1 MNRCCQLFR
10 KLLYFCIRK
19 PYLATSRT
27 IRIKNMKILHT
38 SDLHIGKYIGTY
50 DLKEDT
56 EYVLNQVVDT
66 AIRERVEVVL
76 ISGDIFDRP
85 NPSEEAIKMYVSFLK
100 GLLDKNIK
108 VIAISG
114 NHDSGIRLSAYK
126 DILGKGYFVEGE
138 FNSPMRK
145 VSLNDEYGPV
155 NFYMLPFFT
164 PFIVKSN
171 LKLEKG
177 LENYDLAMDEII
189 KRENIDTSQRNII
202 LAHQF
207 VAGFKFGGSEEDF
220 SYSNGDEKNVA
231 GVGII
236 SLDKFQNFDY
246 VALGHIH
253 KPQKISRE
261 TIRYSGSLLKY
272 KTSEIDGPDKSVV
285 IIDLKEKGNIEVKLD
300 PIKPLHPFVK
310 IEGLLS
316 ELTNTNPNE
325 NDYVYLIVDDDKTPI
340 EAKNKLT
347 PYYKRIVDI
356 EFPNDT
362 LQQKMNLD
370 TSLADKRPIDF
381 ICEYYRE
388 KTNKDLDEENKKLL
402 AEIFI
407 EANKEG
413 GQN

>member
-1 MNRCCQLFR
+1 MSENIYVLKRL
-10 KLLYFCIRK
+10 
-19 PYLATSRT
+19 
-27 IRIKNMKILHT
+27 NMKILHT

-56 EYVLNQVVDT
+56 KYVLNQVVDT
-66 AIRERVEVVL
+66 AIKERVEVVL
-76 ISGDIFDRP
+76 ISGDVFDRP

-100 GLLDKNIK
+100 ALLDKNIK

-126 DILGKGYFVEGE
+126 NILGKGYFVEGE

-388 KTNKDLDEENKKLL
+388 KTNKDLDEKNKKLL

>member
-1 MNRCCQLFR
+1 
-10 KLLYFCIRK
+10 
-19 PYLATSRT
+19 
-27 IRIKNMKILHT
+27 MKILHT

-56 EYVLNQVVDT
+56 EYVLNQIVDT
-66 AIRERVEVVL
+66 AIREKVEVVL
-76 ISGDIFDRP
+76 ISGDVFDRP

-100 GLLDKNIK
+100 ELLDKNIK

-145 VSLNDEYGPV
+145 VSLNDEFGPV

-300 PIKPLHPFVK
+300 PIKPLHPFIK

-316 ELTNTNPNE
+316 ELTNTSPNE

>member
-1 MNRCCQLFR
+1 
-10 KLLYFCIRK
+10 
-19 PYLATSRT
+19 
-27 IRIKNMKILHT
+27 MKILHT

-56 EYVLNQVVDT
+56 EYVLNQVVEK

-76 ISGDIFDRP
+76 ISGDVFDRP

-100 GLLDKNIK
+100 ELLDKNIK

-145 VSLNDEYGPV
+145 VSLNDEYGTV

-236 SLDKFQNFDY
+236 SLDKFQDFDY

>member
-1 MNRCCQLFR
+1 
-10 KLLYFCIRK
+10 
-19 PYLATSRT
+19 
-27 IRIKNMKILHT
+27 MKILHT

-66 AIRERVEVVL
+66 AIKERVEVVL
-76 ISGDIFDRP
+76 ISGDVFDRP

-100 GLLDKNIK
+100 ALLDKNIK
-108 VIAISG
+108 VIDISG

-388 KTNKDLDEENKKLL
+388 KTNKDLDEKNKKLL

>member
-1 MNRCCQLFR
+1 
-10 KLLYFCIRK
+10 
-19 PYLATSRT
+19 
-27 IRIKNMKILHT
+27 MKILHT

-76 ISGDIFDRP
+76 ISGDVFDRP
-85 NPSEEAIKMYVSFLK
+85 NPSEEAIKMYVFFLK
-100 GLLDKNIK
+100 ELLDKNIK

-145 VSLNDEYGPV
+145 VSLNDEFGPV

-310 IEGLLS
+310 IQGLLS

>member
-1 MNRCCQLFR
+1 MSENIYVLRRLD
-10 KLLYFCIRK
+10 
-19 PYLATSRT
+19 
-27 IRIKNMKILHT
+27 MKILHT

-76 ISGDIFDRP
+76 ISGDVFDRP

-100 GLLDKNIK
+100 KLLDKNIK

-236 SLDKFQNFDY
+236 SLDKFQDFDY

-272 KTSEIDGPDKSVV
+272 KTSEINGPDKSVV

>member
-1 MNRCCQLFR
+1 
-10 KLLYFCIRK
+10 
-19 PYLATSRT
+19 
-27 IRIKNMKILHT
+27 MKILHT

-100 GLLDKNIK
+100 ELLDKNIK

-356 EFPNDT
+356 DFPNDT

>member
-1 MNRCCQLFR
+1 
-10 KLLYFCIRK
+10 
-19 PYLATSRT
+19 
-27 IRIKNMKILHT
+27 MKILHT

-285 IIDLKEKGNIEVKLD
+285 IIDLKEKSNIEVKLD

>member
-1 MNRCCQLFR
+1 
-10 KLLYFCIRK
+10 
-19 PYLATSRT
+19 
-27 IRIKNMKILHT
+27 MKILHT

-76 ISGDIFDRP
+76 ISGDVFDRP

-100 GLLDKNIK
+100 QLLDKNIK

-126 DILGKGYFVEGE
+126 EILGKGYFVEGE

-300 PIKPLHPFVK
+300 PIKPLHPFLK

>member
-1 MNRCCQLFR
+1 
-10 KLLYFCIRK
+10 
-19 PYLATSRT
+19 
-27 IRIKNMKILHT
+27 MKILHT
-38 SDLHIGKYIGTY
+38 SDLHIDKYIGTY

-56 EYVLNQVVDT
+56 EYVLNQVVET

-76 ISGDIFDRP
+76 ISGDVFDRP

-100 GLLDKNIK
+100 ELLDKNIK

-145 VSLNDEYGPV
+145 VSLSDEYGPV

-207 VAGFKFGGSEEDF
+207 VAGFKFSGSEEDF

>member
-1 MNRCCQLFR
+1 MSENIYVLRRLD
-10 KLLYFCIRK
+10 
-19 PYLATSRT
+19 
-27 IRIKNMKILHT
+27 MKILHT

-145 VSLNDEYGPV
+145 VSLSDEYGPV
-155 NFYMLPFFT
+155 NFYLLPFFT

-272 KTSEIDGPDKSVV
+272 KTSEIDGPDKSIV

>member
-1 MNRCCQLFR
+1 MSENIYVLRRLD
-10 KLLYFCIRK
+10 
-19 PYLATSRT
+19 
-27 IRIKNMKILHT
+27 MKILHT

-76 ISGDIFDRP
+76 ISGDVFDRP
-85 NPSEEAIKMYVSFLK
+85 NPSEEAIKIYVSFLK
-100 GLLDKNIK
+100 ALIDKNIK

-145 VSLNDEYGPV
+145 ISLNDEYGPV

-388 KTNKDLDEENKKLL
+388 KTNKDLDEESKKLL

>member
-1 MNRCCQLFR
+1 
-10 KLLYFCIRK
+10 
-19 PYLATSRT
+19 
-27 IRIKNMKILHT
+27 MKILHT

-100 GLLDKNIK
+100 ELLDKNIK

-145 VSLNDEYGPV
+145 VSLNDEFGPV

-171 LKLEKG
+171 LKIEKG

>member
-1 MNRCCQLFR
+1 
-10 KLLYFCIRK
+10 
-19 PYLATSRT
+19 
-27 IRIKNMKILHT
+27 MKILHT

-76 ISGDIFDRP
+76 ISGDVFDRP

-100 GLLDKNIK
+100 ALLDKNIK

-145 VSLNDEYGPV
+145 VSLNDEYGPA

-189 KRENIDTSQRNII
+189 KRENINTSQRNII

-285 IIDLKEKGNIEVKLD
+285 IIDLKEKGNTEVKLD

-325 NDYVYLIVDDDKTPI
+325 NDYVYLIVDDDKAPI

-407 EANKEG
+407 EASKEG

>member
-1 MNRCCQLFR
+1 
-10 KLLYFCIRK
+10 
-19 PYLATSRT
+19 
-27 IRIKNMKILHT
+27 MKILHT

-100 GLLDKNIK
+100 ALLDKNIK

-145 VSLNDEYGPV
+145 VSLSDEYGPV

>member
-1 MNRCCQLFR
+1 
-10 KLLYFCIRK
+10 
-19 PYLATSRT
+19 
-27 IRIKNMKILHT
+27 MKILHT

-76 ISGDIFDRP
+76 ISGDVFDRP

-100 GLLDKNIK
+100 QLLDKNIK

-126 DILGKGYFVEGE
+126 EILGKGYFVEGE

-145 VSLNDEYGPV
+145 VSLNDKYGPV

-272 KTSEIDGPDKSVV
+272 KTSEIDGSDKSVV

>member
-1 MNRCCQLFR
+1 MSENIYALRRLD
-10 KLLYFCIRK
+10 
-19 PYLATSRT
+19 
-27 IRIKNMKILHT
+27 MKILHT

-76 ISGDIFDRP
+76 ISGDVFDRP

-100 GLLDKNIK
+100 ELLDKNIK

>member
-1 MNRCCQLFR
+1 
-10 KLLYFCIRK
+10 
-19 PYLATSRT
+19 
-27 IRIKNMKILHT
+27 MKILHT

-76 ISGDIFDRP
+76 ISGDVFDRP

-126 DILGKGYFVEGE
+126 AILGKGYFVEGE

-285 IIDLKEKGNIEVKLD
+285 IIDLKGKGNIEVKLD

-413 GQN
+413 EQN

>member
-1 MNRCCQLFR
+1 
-10 KLLYFCIRK
+10 
-19 PYLATSRT
+19 
-27 IRIKNMKILHT
+27 MKILHT

-76 ISGDIFDRP
+76 ISGDVFDRP

-100 GLLDKNIK
+100 QLLDKNIK

-145 VSLNDEYGPV
+145 VSLSDEFGPV
-155 NFYMLPFFT
+155 NFYLLPFFT

>member
-1 MNRCCQLFR
+1 
-10 KLLYFCIRK
+10 
-19 PYLATSRT
+19 
-27 IRIKNMKILHT
+27 MKILHT

-76 ISGDIFDRP
+76 ISGDVFDRP
-85 NPSEEAIKMYVSFLK
+85 NPSEETIKMYVSFLK
-100 GLLDKNIK
+100 QLLDKNIK

-126 DILGKGYFVEGE
+126 EILGKGYFVEGE

-164 PFIVKSN
+164 LFIVKSN

>member
-1 MNRCCQLFR
+1 
-10 KLLYFCIRK
+10 
-19 PYLATSRT
+19 
-27 IRIKNMKILHT
+27 MKILHT

-76 ISGDIFDRP
+76 ISGDVFDRP

-100 GLLDKNIK
+100 ELLDKNIK

-207 VAGFKFGGSEEDF
+207 VARFKFGGSEEDF

-340 EAKNKLT
+340 EAKNKLI

>member
-1 MNRCCQLFR
+1 MSENIYVLGRLD
-10 KLLYFCIRK
+10 
-19 PYLATSRT
+19 
-27 IRIKNMKILHT
+27 MKILHT

-66 AIRERVEVVL
+66 AIKERVEVVL
-76 ISGDIFDRP
+76 ISGDVFDRP

-100 GLLDKNIK
+100 ALLDKNIK

-126 DILGKGYFVEGE
+126 NILGKGYFVEGE

-145 VSLNDEYGPV
+145 VSLSDEYGQV

-253 KPQKISRE
+253 KPQKISKE

-402 AEIFI
+402 AKIFI

>member
-1 MNRCCQLFR
+1 
-10 KLLYFCIRK
+10 
-19 PYLATSRT
+19 
-27 IRIKNMKILHT
+27 MKILHT

-76 ISGDIFDRP
+76 ISGDVFDRP

-100 GLLDKNIK
+100 ELLDKNIK

-325 NDYVYLIVDDDKTPI
+325 NDYIYLIVDDDKTPI

>member
-1 MNRCCQLFR
+1 MSENIYVLRRLD
-10 KLLYFCIRK
+10 
-19 PYLATSRT
+19 
-27 IRIKNMKILHT
+27 MKILHT

-76 ISGDIFDRP
+76 ISGDVFDRP

-100 GLLDKNIK
+100 ELLDKNIK

-231 GVGII
+231 GVGIF

-272 KTSEIDGPDKSVV
+272 KTSEITGPDKSVV

>member
-1 MNRCCQLFR
+1 MSENI
-10 KLLYFCIRK
+10 YVIRR
-19 PYLATSRT
+19 LD
-27 IRIKNMKILHT
+27 MKILHT

-76 ISGDIFDRP
+76 ISGDVFDRP

-100 GLLDKNIK
+100 ALLDKNIK
-108 VIAISG
+108 VITISG

-177 LENYDLAMDEII
+177 LGNYDLAMDEII

>member
-1 MNRCCQLFR
+1 MSENIYVLRRLD
-10 KLLYFCIRK
+10 
-19 PYLATSRT
+19 
-27 IRIKNMKILHT
+27 MKILHT

-76 ISGDIFDRP
+76 ISGDVFDRP

-100 GLLDKNIK
+100 QLLDKNIK

-126 DILGKGYFVEGE
+126 EILGKGYFVEGE

-145 VSLNDEYGPV
+145 ISLNDEYGPV

>member
-1 MNRCCQLFR
+1 MSENIYVLRRLD
-10 KLLYFCIRK
+10 
-19 PYLATSRT
+19 
-27 IRIKNMKILHT
+27 MKILHT

-177 LENYDLAMDEII
+177 LESYDLAMDEII

>member
-1 MNRCCQLFR
+1 MSENIYVLGRLD
-10 KLLYFCIRK
+10 
-19 PYLATSRT
+19 
-27 IRIKNMKILHT
+27 MKILHT

-66 AIRERVEVVL
+66 AIKERVEVVL

-100 GLLDKNIK
+100 ALLDKNIK
-108 VIAISG
+108 IIAISG

-145 VSLNDEYGPV
+145 VSLSDEYGQV

>member
-1 MNRCCQLFR
+1 
-10 KLLYFCIRK
+10 
-19 PYLATSRT
+19 
-27 IRIKNMKILHT
+27 MKILHT

-76 ISGDIFDRP
+76 ISGDVFDRP

-100 GLLDKNIK
+100 ELLDKNIK

-145 VSLNDEYGPV
+145 VSLSDEYGPV

-189 KRENIDTSQRNII
+189 KKENIDTSQRNII

>member
-1 MNRCCQLFR
+1 MSENIYVLRRLD
-10 KLLYFCIRK
+10 
-19 PYLATSRT
+19 
-27 IRIKNMKILHT
+27 MKILHT

-138 FNSPMRK
+138 FNSPMRR

>member
-1 MNRCCQLFR
+1 
-10 KLLYFCIRK
+10 
-19 PYLATSRT
+19 
-27 IRIKNMKILHT
+27 MKILHT

-76 ISGDIFDRP
+76 ISGDVFDRP

-100 GLLDKNIK
+100 ALLDKNIK
-108 VIAISG
+108 VITISG

-145 VSLNDEYGPV
+145 VSLSDEYGPV

-316 ELTNTNPNE
+316 KLTNTNPNE

>member
-1 MNRCCQLFR
+1 
-10 KLLYFCIRK
+10 
-19 PYLATSRT
+19 
-27 IRIKNMKILHT
+27 MKILHT

-76 ISGDIFDRP
+76 ISGDVFDRP

-138 FNSPMRK
+138 FNSPVRK

-236 SLDKFQNFDY
+236 SLDKFKNFDY

>member
-1 MNRCCQLFR
+1 
-10 KLLYFCIRK
+10 
-19 PYLATSRT
+19 
-27 IRIKNMKILHT
+27 MKILHT

-50 DLKEDT
+50 DLKEDI

-76 ISGDIFDRP
+76 ISGDVFDRP

-100 GLLDKNIK
+100 KLLDKNIK

-126 DILGKGYFVEGE
+126 AILGKGYFVEGE

-145 VSLNDEYGPV
+145 ISLNDEYGPV

>member
-1 MNRCCQLFR
+1 MSENIYVLRRL
-10 KLLYFCIRK
+10 
-19 PYLATSRT
+19 
-27 IRIKNMKILHT
+27 NMKILHT

-100 GLLDKNIK
+100 ALLDKNIK
-108 VIAISG
+108 VITISG

>member
-1 MNRCCQLFR
+1 MSENIYVLRRLD
-10 KLLYFCIRK
+10 
-19 PYLATSRT
+19 
-27 IRIKNMKILHT
+27 MKILHT

-76 ISGDIFDRP
+76 ISGDVFDRP

-100 GLLDKNIK
+100 QLLDKNIK

-126 DILGKGYFVEGE
+126 EILGKGYFVEGE

-145 VSLNDEYGPV
+145 VSLNDKYGPV

>member
-1 MNRCCQLFR
+1 MSENIYVLRRLD
-10 KLLYFCIRK
+10 
-19 PYLATSRT
+19 
-27 IRIKNMKILHT
+27 MKILHT

-76 ISGDIFDRP
+76 ISGDVFDRP

-100 GLLDKNIK
+100 KLLDKNIK

-236 SLDKFQNFDY
+236 SLDKFQDFDY

>member
-1 MNRCCQLFR
+1 
-10 KLLYFCIRK
+10 
-19 PYLATSRT
+19 
-27 IRIKNMKILHT
+27 MKILHT

-76 ISGDIFDRP
+76 ISGDVFDRP

-100 GLLDKNIK
+100 KLLDKNIK

-407 EANKEG
+407 EAIKEG

>member
-1 MNRCCQLFR
+1 
-10 KLLYFCIRK
+10 
-19 PYLATSRT
+19 
-27 IRIKNMKILHT
+27 MKILHT

-76 ISGDIFDRP
+76 ISGDVFDRP

-100 GLLDKNIK
+100 KLLDKNIK

-126 DILGKGYFVEGE
+126 AILGKGYFVEGE

-189 KRENIDTSQRNII
+189 KRENINTSQRNII

-340 EAKNKLT
+340 EAKNKLI

-370 TSLADKRPIDF
+370 TSLAEKRPIDF

-407 EANKEG
+407 ESNKEG

>member
-1 MNRCCQLFR
+1 
-10 KLLYFCIRK
+10 
-19 PYLATSRT
+19 
-27 IRIKNMKILHT
+27 MKILHT

-76 ISGDIFDRP
+76 ISGDVFDRP

-100 GLLDKNIK
+100 ALLDKNIK
-108 VIAISG
+108 VITISG

-207 VAGFKFGGSEEDF
+207 VAGFKFSGSEEDF

>member
-1 MNRCCQLFR
+1 MSENIYVLRRL
-10 KLLYFCIRK
+10 
-19 PYLATSRT
+19 
-27 IRIKNMKILHT
+27 NMKILHT

-76 ISGDIFDRP
+76 ISGDVFDRP

-100 GLLDKNIK
+100 ELLDKNIK

-356 EFPNDT
+356 DFPNDT